1 MYVTFYGAVREVTG
15 SMHLLTT
22 DEDRVILDAG
32 LFQGRR
38 KEAAEKNKVIPFDP
52 QMLTNIVLS
61 HAHIDHSGRIPLL
74 TKNDFSGRIICT
86 RATAAAC
93 EYLLRDSA
101 HIQESDANYLNYKT
115 ARNALT
121 RRGSSKG
128 GKKKGNRKN
137 KEARKILKKDRHRL
151 NLEAINKVIKSHQLE
166 KVEPLYSIADADDAL
181 AVFDGNP
188 YRHPIPIGKDM
199 TCTFYDAGHILG
211 SAFALIHARH
221 NGRACRISL

>member
-15 SMHLLTT
+15 SMHLLAT

-52 QMLTNIVLS
+52 RMLTNIVLS

-74 TKNDFSGRIICT
+74 VKHEFSGRIICT
-86 RATAAAC
+86 RATAAAS

-115 ARNALT
+115 VRNALSK
-121 RRGSSKG
+121 RHSSKG
-128 GKKKGNRKN
+128 GTRISNRKS
-137 KEARKILKKDRHRL
+137 KEIKKILKK
-151 NLEAINKVIKSHQLE
+151 K
-166 KVEPLYSIADADDAL
+166 
-181 AVFDGNP
+181 
-188 YRHPIPIGKDM
+188 
-199 TCTFYDAGHILG
+199 ILQKR
-211 SAFALIHARH
+211 SMP
-221 NGRACRISL
+221 